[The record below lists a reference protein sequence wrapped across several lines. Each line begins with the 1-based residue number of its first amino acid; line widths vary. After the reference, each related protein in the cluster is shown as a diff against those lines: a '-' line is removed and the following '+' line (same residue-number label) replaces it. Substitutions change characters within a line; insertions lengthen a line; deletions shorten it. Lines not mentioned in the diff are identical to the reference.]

1 MVGIAPALAPQ
12 SVVHIDVV
20 DIMEYQSY
28 HLIRIFIFTKISM
41 DIKVWEAL
49 LYIDHIPE
57 IYTYYAIYK
66 HYHFYRKNLFEGE
79 DIFDFDL
86 LQL

>member
-1 MVGIAPALAPQ
+1 
-12 SVVHIDVV
+12 
-20 DIMEYQSY
+20 
-28 HLIRIFIFTKISM
+28 M

-66 HYHFYRKNLFEGE
+66 YYHFYRKNLFEGE